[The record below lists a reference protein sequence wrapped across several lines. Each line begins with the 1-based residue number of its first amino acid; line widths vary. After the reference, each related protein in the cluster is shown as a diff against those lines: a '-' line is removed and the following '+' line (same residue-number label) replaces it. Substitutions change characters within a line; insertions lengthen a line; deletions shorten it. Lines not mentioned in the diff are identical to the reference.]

1 MTQLQTESVVRKK
14 KMVHFVAVRG
24 IAAVLTNW
32 YPFLLKIH
40 PDVTNKNRSVVEATA
55 KGEWIVIA
63 GKEFPKSRLSA
74 VVKNLLNFNRSFRDK
89 NIFIQ
94 LVRVLFFQIE
104 IDMKKFRIK
113 ELNQTRKSD
122 VKSSFITR
130 FGWSR
135 HKKGEIMA
143 LNLSA
148 LNLLSNGASR
158 LVRKWVLIGAR
169 ISKLYM
175 KTRTLLK
182 RLKEGILSLINSVIN
197 CEILYL

>member
-14 KMVHFVAVRG
+14 KMVHFVAVTG

-32 YPFLLKIH
+32 HPFLLKIH
-40 PDVTNKNRSVVEATA
+40 PDVTNKNRSVVEAKT

-63 GKEFPKSRLSA
+63 GREFPKSRLSA

-122 VKSSFITR
+122 VKCSLSTR

-135 HKKGEIMA
+135 HKKVKSWYLIFCE
-143 LNLSA
+143 
-148 LNLLSNGASR
+148 SR
-158 LVRKWVLIGAR
+158 IVYPKEVKVLFGP
-169 ISKLYM
+169 SQF
-175 KTRTLLK
+175 
-182 RLKEGILSLINSVIN
+182 N
-197 CEILYL
+197 